1 MASEGGRVAFGAI
14 ALGLVV
20 LPLAA
25 CGAESTQEAMTPVSD
40 QRTTPDAEL
49 LDPCAQVNLTTRFA
63 GQLTVQPAIA
73 LEAPTNKFTKP
84 DLSVIAESEFIAGL
98 AEQLGFPSNAVNW
111 LIEPASVEEFT
122 ADPQADFLVGD
133 LTARAIAAAG
143 GESSLEFPVT
153 KGDLR
158 FTNALA
164 LAPGNPLN
172 ECLNGAI
179 AAIDAAETPAP

>member
-1 MASEGGRVAFGAI
+1 MVVLGGRVALGVI
-14 ALGLVV
+14 ALGLAV

-25 CGAESTQEAMTPVSD
+25 CGADSTQEAMTPVSD

-73 LEAPTNKFTKP
+73 LEAPANKFTKP

-98 AEQLGFPSNAVNW
+98 AEHMGFPSNAVNW

-133 LTARAIAAAG
+133 LTVGAITAAG

-153 KGDLR
+153 EGGLR
-158 FTNALA
+158 TTTALA
-164 LAPGNPLN
+164 FVPGNPLN
-172 ECLNGAI
+172 ACLNGAI
-179 AAIDAAETPAP
+179 AALNVEETPAS